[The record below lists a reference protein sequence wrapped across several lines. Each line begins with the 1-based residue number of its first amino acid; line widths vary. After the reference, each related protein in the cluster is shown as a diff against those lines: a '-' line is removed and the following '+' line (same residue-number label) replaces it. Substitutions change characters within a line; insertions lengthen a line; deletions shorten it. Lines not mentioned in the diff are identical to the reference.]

1 MPVQQQQQQQQEEE
15 EDESEYRVRN
25 ERIHRQLR
33 LRPLPTSWID
43 GDGEEPVEVEVDVL
57 PLVDIRPICRCRESD
72 LQCDCNRM
80 LTNRRYSSDLSCS
93 TANRDQNIWAR
104 EENKSRAREKSS
116 TKRIIEDI

>member
-1 MPVQQQQQQQQEEE
+1 MPVQQQEEE
-15 EDESEYRVRN
+15 AETESRVRN
-25 ERIHRQLR
+25 EQIRRQLR
-33 LRPLPTSWID
+33 LRHLPTSWID

-72 LQCDCNRM
+72 LQCDCNTM

-104 EENKSRAREKSS
+104 EENKSTAREKSS